1 MKKQFKFFLF
11 LLAVAVLFPPRA
23 HAYLD
28 PGTGSYVIQV
38 LAAVFFGG
46 FFVIKTWWSQIKNFL
61 SNLMGGKGKKSS
73 EKPDSK

>member
-11 LLAVAVLFPPRA
+11 LLAVAFLFPTSA

-46 FFVIKTWWSQIKNFL
+46 FFVIKTWWTQIKNFL
-61 SNLMGGKGKKSS
+61 SNLKGKKTS
-73 EKPDSK
+73 EKPDTK

>member
-1 MKKQFKFFLF
+1 MKKQIKFFLV
-11 LLAVAVLFPPRA
+11 LAAVAALFPPRA

-46 FFVIKTWWSQIKNFL
+46 IFVIKTWWTQISHFI
-61 SNLMGGKGKKSS
+61 SNLFGGKDKKTS
-73 EKPDSK
+73 EKSDSK

>member
-1 MKKQFKFFLF
+1 MNKQIKFFLV
-11 LLAVAVLFPPRA
+11 LVAFVALFPPRA

-46 FFVIKTWWSQIKNFL
+46 FFVIKTWWTQIKHFITKL
-61 SNLMGGKGKKSS
+61 FGKDKKSS
-73 EKPDSK
+73 EKSDSK

>member
-1 MKKQFKFFLF
+1 MKTQIKFFLF
-11 LLAVAVLFPPRA
+11 LVAVAALFPPRA

-46 FFVIKTWWSQIKNFL
+46 FFVIKTWWTQIKHFVT
-61 SNLMGGKGKKSS
+61 NLLGGKDKKSS
-73 EKPDSK
+73 EKSDSK